1 MRNLKALHLP
11 RPVIA
16 FHPRAW
22 TGNFRN
28 GIRTLFTWPEVLLGL
43 ILAAIDGLLLVISG
57 FQVNDFS
64 VAATGIMI
72 AYCFIAY
79 AFYAGRGLA
88 PGKGNTS
95 NPRQA
100 MATQTLMGL
109 GAFVLFNAAADVLDY
124 ILTGSVVM
132 PEWDSRFAAWDLA
145 LGFHWLDWYH
155 FVLANPVF
163 HETLRV
169 VYDLVGGE
177 IVLLVI
183 ALPMSGHIRKA
194 RWLVLW
200 YMVTALITIF
210 VGLLMPAKGAFVYYH
225 LPVAQHTGYVPVMA
239 DLRAGTLHTINL
251 LNSQGLVVFPS
262 FHAALAVI
270 CAAGAWSWKWL
281 RYPFLIL
288 NLLIIAS
295 APSQGGHYGVDV
307 LAGVAL
313 ALGTIAVVRP
323 QRTTASGI
331 GVSEAQS

>member
-1 MRNLKALHLP
+1 MSYFRSLRLP
-11 RPVIA
+11 RPAIA
-16 FHPRAW
+16 LDPRIWAAY
-22 TGNFRN
+22 FRS

-43 ILAAIDGLLLVISG
+43 FLAAIDGLFLALSR
-57 FQVNDFS
+57 FQVNGFS
-64 VAATGIMI
+64 LAATGIMI
-72 AYCFIAY
+72 GYCFVAY
-79 AFYAGRGLA
+79 AFYAGKTA
-88 PGKGNTS
+88 VTHPEKD
-95 NPRQA
+95 RQA

-124 ILTGSVVM
+124 ILTGSVVL

-155 FVLANPVF
+155 WVQSVPVF
-163 HETLRV
+163 HDTLRV

-183 ALPMSGHIRKA
+183 ALPMSGHIRRA

-200 YMVTALITIF
+200 YMVTALITIL
-210 VGLLMPAKGAFVYYH
+210 VGLLMPARGAFVYYH
-225 LPVAQHTGYVPVMA
+225 LPIAQHTGYVPVMA

-270 CAAGAWSWKWL
+270 CAAGAWSWKWF
-281 RYPFLIL
+281 RYPLLIL
-288 NLLIIAS
+288 NLLIIIS

-307 LAGVAL
+307 LAGTAL
-313 ALGTIAVVRP
+313 ALATIAVVRP
-323 QRTTASGI
+323 ARTTAVPGI
-331 GVSEAQS
+331 EAAHD